1 MLKQSTLA
9 VAALAS
15 TTLSV
20 LPGSAATF
28 VVDKT
33 FWGNTTTT
41 GSFAWAM
48 HQAEI
53 TPGYDLINLTTNV
66 NIGDYQS
73 SPLPFRLANIT
84 DPAGLLIQGNGH
96 SLTGDP
102 AFISQAG
109 VVHTKIN
116 PRKYDAAFDNLV
128 GSTYSFARVF
138 DNVADVTVLDLTVD
152 GLNQFMTIGKGST
165 VTVQDSIFKNMGY
178 FGINSGG
185 LFAVNDAT
193 LNLARVSLH
202 RINTFETPPFPGE
215 EFLWAPAIA
224 GVNSTLNVEKSI
236 FDLFSSSIAGGIS
249 WNGGT
254 ANVVSSQILG
264 QGLSIADNVKEGVL
278 NVVNSVI
285 RPYSDSA
292 TARIQAFRGGLANVI
307 ASTIQYD
314 ASGTTDATG
323 KPFGCPASYKC
334 NGAPLQVFSDGKIN
348 LVSSAVSAI
357 NTDIAQIAQ
366 PYSASYDGKAGTF
379 NADELS
385 FVQPVPNQDSAAL
398 KSLFGQPNLLTSG
411 VPYALDSS
419 FVPDGFPPVYFKLR
433 AGASPLD
440 PGPLLNVVADA
451 DGSNQLLNPINGS
464 VILEDVFGNPR
475 TFQGRRDIGA
485 VQATQAP
492 APLPLLGFGAAMG
505 WSRRLRQRVR
515 ASR

>member
-1 MLKQSTLA
+1 
-9 VAALAS
+9 
-15 TTLSV
+15 
-20 LPGSAATF
+20 
-28 VVDKT
+28 
-33 FWGNTTTT
+33 
-41 GSFAWAM
+41 
-48 HQAEI
+48 
-53 TPGYDLINLTTNV
+53 
-66 NIGDYQS
+66 
-73 SPLPFRLANIT
+73 
-84 DPAGLLIQGNGH
+84 
-96 SLTGDP
+96 
-102 AFISQAG
+102 
-109 VVHTKIN
+109 
-116 PRKYDAAFDNLV
+116 
-128 GSTYSFARVF
+128 
-138 DNVADVTVLDLTVD
+138 
-152 GLNQFMTIGKGST
+152 MTIGKGST

-224 GVNSTLNVEKSI
+224 GVNSTLNVENSI

-264 QGLSIADNVKEGVL
+264 QGLSIADNIKEGVL

-285 RPYSDSA
+285 RPYSHSA

-307 ASTIQYD
+307 ASTIQYN
-314 ASGTTDATG
+314 ARAITDATG

-348 LVSSAVSAI
+348 LVSSAVAAI

-366 PYSASYDGKAGTF
+366 PYSASYDGEAGTF

-419 FVPDGFPPVYFKLR
+419 FVPDGFPTVYFKLP

-451 DGSNQLLNPINGS
+451 DGVNQLLNPIDYS
-464 VILEDVFGNPR
+464 VITEDVFGNPR
-475 TFQGRRDIGA
+475 TSNGRRDVGA
-485 VQATQAP
+485 VQISAP
-492 APLPLLGFGAAMG
+492 VRPNVPGPLPVLGCGAAFG
-505 WSRRLRQRVR
+505 WSLRLRRRIRQG
-515 ASR
+515 AS